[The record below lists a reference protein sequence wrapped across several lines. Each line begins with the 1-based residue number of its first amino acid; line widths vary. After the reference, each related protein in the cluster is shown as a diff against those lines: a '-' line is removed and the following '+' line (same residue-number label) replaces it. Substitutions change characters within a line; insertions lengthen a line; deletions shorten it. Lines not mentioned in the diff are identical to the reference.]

1 MQEEVRA
8 SVVEDQTIRVVAIA
22 ATGRL
27 DEEGGS
33 EGWECPHKPGV
44 VCKWRWRSGNKG
56 RGWCKRTCERQS
68 WRRESGKH
76 WTLRKQGAWIKWA
89 KVRER
94 GVTWKDIWKWNADGI
109 KILSQGVY
117 NVLQSQALSAS
128 GGGLEEVRASVV
140 EEQTIGIVS
149 IAATGNLDEV
159 GEGLGSE
166 SHLERHRE
174 VESP

>member
-94 GVTWKDIWKWNADGI
+94 GVTWKDIWKWNPQRI

-117 NVLQSQALSAS
+117 DVLPSKALYA
-128 GGGLEEVRASVV
+128 R
-140 EEQTIGIVS
+140 
-149 IAATGNLDEV
+149 
-159 GEGLGSE
+159 
-166 SHLERHRE
+166 
-174 VESP
+174 